1 MDYKD
6 IKIKEIE
13 YEKRLLKQYEI
24 KLKRL
29 PSGKLVC
36 LRKKE
41 KAEYYYIDAKDMVE
55 RARDYEK
62 KADEVE
68 AMEKTLENL
77 EETATQMSPDE
88 FKDAFGLV
96 EVVDKPE
103 DSTG

>member
-1 MDYKD
+1 MVDDDKKKSVDSIQQLLRRLKVIVYHYINKD
-6 IKIKEIE
+6 
-13 YEKRLLKQYEI
+13 
-24 KLKRL
+24 
-29 PSGKLVC
+29 GKY
-36 LRKKE
+36 RAFKMP
-41 KAEYYYIDAKDMVE
+41 ASDYIDAKDMVE

-88 FKDAFGLV
+88 VKDAFGPV